1 MRKPLIAAMA
11 VLALSGAAS
20 VAYFSRHSAPAA
32 EAPAPAPATPGVPV
46 TAGTVAAADI
56 PVFLNALGTV
66 QAFNNVTIKS
76 RVDGQ
81 IVKVAFKEG
90 QDVKAGAPLIQ
101 IDPRPFQTAVEQAQA
116 AKEKDQAQLTMAQQ
130 DLARYSELMASGYKS
145 RQTLE
150 QTQAQVAQL
159 QASLRGDEAQINAA
173 RLNLDYSE
181 IRAPID
187 GRLGTRLVDAGNMV
201 RATDAAGLVTISQ
214 LKPIFVSFTL
224 PQENLHKIHEKQA
237 GGELRVIAY
246 GSDNKTQLAEGKLTV
261 IDNAIDQATGTIRL
275 KATFANADERLWPG
289 EFVNVRL
296 ILMTRRGVPTV
307 PAQTV
312 QDGPTGRYAY
322 VIKPDNT
329 VERREVEVAVV
340 QDGVAVIAK
349 GLSPGENVVVEGQYR
364 LTNGARVRSAPPTTG
379 AAG

>member
-32 EAPAPAPATPGVPV
+32 EAPAPAPASPGVPV

-150 QTQAQVAQL
+150 QTQAQVA
-159 QASLRGDEAQINAA
+159 
-173 RLNLDYSE
+173 
-181 IRAPID
+181 
-187 GRLGTRLVDAGNMV
+187 
-201 RATDAAGLVTISQ
+201 
-214 LKPIFVSFTL
+214 
-224 PQENLHKIHEKQA
+224 
-237 GGELRVIAY
+237 
-246 GSDNKTQLAEGKLTV
+246 
-261 IDNAIDQATGTIRL
+261 
-275 KATFANADERLWPG
+275 
-289 EFVNVRL
+289 
-296 ILMTRRGVPTV
+296 
-307 PAQTV
+307 
-312 QDGPTGRYAY
+312 
-322 VIKPDNT
+322 
-329 VERREVEVAVV
+329 
-340 QDGVAVIAK
+340 
-349 GLSPGENVVVEGQYR
+349 
-364 LTNGARVRSAPPTTG
+364 
-379 AAG
+379 